1 MLAQHLPWYYQIA
14 SIRHELNIYS
24 MNRKILVIDDNVEMC
39 KNIAFI
45 LKLANYE
52 TLTANSGQLGI
63 ELAQQADPDLIL
75 CDIMM
80 PNLDGYGVLH
90 VLSKTPSTA
99 NIPFIFLTAKSD
111 LKDFRTGMNLGADDF
126 ITKPFDGLELY
137 NIIELRLRKND
148 LIKTTF
154 DNNIS
159 DINDFFVK
167 TKQLPGYQKVSDQRS
182 SRKFKKRDFVF
193 MEGAQ
198 PNHLYFISSG
208 EVKTYKSNPDG
219 KELITGLHREGEFI
233 GFLPLLENKPNNET
247 AVVLKEAEIY
257 MIPQQDFLTMIYTNK
272 EIARKFIS
280 MLSSNLYETENL
292 LIEIAYQSVRQR
304 VANALIKLNGP
315 HVASK
320 NLSSISVTRKN
331 ISSMVGTTT
340 ESLSRTISD
349 FEDEGLIE
357 VSGKNL
363 RVLDLQK
370 LQHVRV

>member
-1 MLAQHLPWYYQIA
+1 
-14 SIRHELNIYS
+14 

-39 KNIAFI
+39 KNISSI

-52 TLTANSGQLGI
+52 VATANSGQLGI
-63 ELAQQADPDLIL
+63 ELVQQTNPDLIL

-90 VLSKTPSTA
+90 VLSKTPTTA

-126 ITKPFDGLELY
+126 LTKPFDGLELY
-137 NIIELRLRKND
+137 NIIELRLKKND

-167 TKQLPGYQKVSDQRS
+167 AKQLPGYQKVSDHRL

-198 PNHLYFISSG
+198 PNFLYFISSG

-219 KELITGLHREGEFI
+219 KELITGLHREGGFI

-257 MIPQQDFLTMIYTNK
+257 LIPQQDFLTMIYTNK

-280 MLSSNLYETENL
+280 MLSSNLYDTENL
-292 LIEIAYQSVRQR
+292 LVEIAYQSVRQR

-315 HVASK
+315 HIASK
-320 NLSSISVTRKN
+320 NVSSINVTRKN

-340 ESLSRTISD
+340 ESLNRTISD
-349 FEDEGLIE
+349 FKDEGLIE
-357 VSGKNL
+357 INGKSL

-370 LQHVRV
+370 LEHVRV